1 VDPLTS
7 SYPWYTP
14 YQFAGN
20 KPIAFIDLDGLE
32 EYKPYGPGS
41 NSDFAKEAINMNV
54 KTKKFVERLTK
65 VPEGH
70 ETPAELAN
78 IEKDRN
84 QAKLELKNAKTVV
97 TIYCVGAAT
106 VPVVY
111 FGAAAGMAITAESLI
126 ATTFIDF
133 AASRSGKFVIGTTQD
148 ISEQMA
154 VRLYEGQSFSAAFND
169 VDYANAVI
177 KGTFSALG
185 IKNKWLEEG
194 AKTIFTMQGDGE
206 LQVNKDLYDILT
218 QYGLRMSVGSF
229 KKNGGVGFDIMFNI
243 GNKGLRGKLTPG
255 VKAKM
260 EQIHYEMMM
269 SKPSGTIDDFN
280 VRVDHTAVDL
290 PKNDFIETE

>member
-1 VDPLTS
+1 
-7 SYPWYTP
+7 
-14 YQFAGN
+14 
-20 KPIAFIDLDGLE
+20 
-32 EYKPYGPGS
+32 
-41 NSDFAKEAINMNV
+41 MNV
-54 KTKKFVERLTK
+54 KTKRFVERLTK
-65 VPEGH
+65 VPEGN
-70 ETPAELAN
+70 ETPDELVT
-78 IEKDRN
+78 IEKERN
-84 QAKLELKNAKTVV
+84 QARLELKNAKTVV
-97 TIYCVGAAT
+97 TIYTIGAAT
-106 VPVVY
+106 APVVY
-111 FGAAAGMAITAESLI
+111 FGAAVGMTMTTESLV
-126 ATTFIDF
+126 ATTFMDF
-133 AASRSGKFVIGTTQD
+133 AASRSGKFALGTMQD

-206 LQVNKDLYDILT
+206 IQVNKDLYDILT
-218 QYGLRMSVGSF
+218 QYGLRMSVGSL
-229 KKNGGVGFDIMFNI
+229 KQDGGKGFEFMFNL

-260 EQIHYEMMM
+260 EQIHDEMMM
-269 SKPSGTIDDFN
+269 SKPSGTIDNFN